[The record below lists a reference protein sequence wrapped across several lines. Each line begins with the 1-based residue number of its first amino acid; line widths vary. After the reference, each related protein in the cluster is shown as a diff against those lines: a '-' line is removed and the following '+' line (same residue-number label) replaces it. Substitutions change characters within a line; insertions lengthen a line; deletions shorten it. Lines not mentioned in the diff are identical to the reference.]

1 MDGVRARELNL
12 TLDPVQTGPIYV
24 RVAEAILTA
33 VRAGQIQPGQAL
45 PGVREL
51 ADRLGVHRNTAL
63 AALRELE
70 AQGWLDARPRS
81 GFFVMDP
88 LPERRVQA
96 ASPAS
101 SAGPGFDVPSR
112 LKPITSTSN
121 VLLDFCD
128 GVADARLA
136 PMEALAKAYPRAL
149 RLKGTELLQAGEFMG
164 QARLRKVLASHLAEQ
179 RALVRDPGEILLIR
193 STSMAVN
200 LVAQALIGPESGDVA
215 VENPGNPLVW
225 DTLRQASAARL
236 HALPVDAGGLQV
248 EALEALLL
256 RTRLSL
262 LVVSPQ
268 CHFPTGA
275 VLAEDRRER
284 ILALAREHRFAI
296 LELDGEYDYLDAPSR
311 PLAALDTTGQVLY
324 CGSLSRLIA
333 PGVRLGFIVV
343 PQLLA
348 DSFAKARQRMDWQG
362 DAILEWAVS
371 ELFLDGEIARHL
383 RRVRKACQDRR
394 AALFDALR
402 FSLPGMMDFDPAQG
416 GMALWIRGAGRM
428 ADPARFDIWVRSCGL
443 KGIKLR
449 LGSYFDLGGKPLAA
463 TRLGFMA
470 FTPEELQ
477 EAVPLMG

>member
-1 MDGVRARELNL
+1 MRARELNL
-12 TLDPVQTGPIYV
+12 TLDPAQNGPIYV
-24 RVAEAILTA
+24 RVAEAILAA
-33 VRAGQIQPGQAL
+33 VRAGRIAPGQAL

-51 ADRLGVHRNTAL
+51 AERLGVHRNTAL

-70 AQGWLDARPRS
+70 SQGWLDARPRS
-81 GFFVMDP
+81 GFFVVDP
-88 LPERRVQA
+88 LPERPASA
-96 ASPAS
+96 AGTAS
-101 SAGPGFDVPSR
+101 SAGPGFDVPYR

-121 VLLDFCD
+121 VLLDFSD

-149 RLKGTELLQAGEFMG
+149 RLNGPELLQAGEFLG
-164 QARLRKVLASHLAEQ
+164 HSRLRKVLAGHLAEQ
-179 RALVRDPGEILLIR
+179 RALVRDPGQFLLIR

-225 DTLRQASAARL
+225 ETLRQASAARL
-236 HALPVDAGGLQV
+236 HPLPVDAGGLRV
-248 EALEALLL
+248 EALEALLAT
-256 RTRLSL
+256 TRLSL
-262 LVVSPQ
+262 LVVTPQ

-275 VLAEDRRER
+275 VLAQDRRER

-296 LELDGEYDYLDAPSR
+296 LELDPEYDYLEAAPR
-311 PLAALDTTGQVLY
+311 PLAAADSTGQVLY

-371 ELFLDGEIARHL
+371 ELFLDGELARHL
-383 RRVRKACQDRR
+383 RRVRKACADRR

-402 FSLPGMMDFDPAQG
+402 YAMPGLLEFDPAQG
-416 GMALWIRGAGRM
+416 GMALWLRGAGKF
-428 ADPARFDIWVRSCGL
+428 ADPARFDIWVRACGM

-449 LGSYFDLGGKPLAA
+449 MGSYFDLAGKSHAA

-470 FTPEELQ
+470 YTPEEIQ
-477 EAVPLMG
+477 EAVPLMV